1 MSRPR
6 TAGERDPTI
15 YTSGV
20 VAAVWVVLAWL
31 NPDSTYHLAPVLAAG
46 IFPVAQRLRHGRLA
60 PAHAAGAGAGGY
72 LNVLVVT
79 ALLTWL
85 DKLQGPSLLPF
96 GNAAVE
102 ALVFGAV
109 GAVVGA
115 ALAYAPRPAALT
127 RR

>member
-31 NPDSTYHLAPVLAAG
+31 NPESTYHLAPVLAAG
-46 IFPVAQRLRHGRLA
+46 IFPVAQRVRHGRLR
-60 PAHAAGAGAGGY
+60 PAQAAGAGAGGY
-72 LNVLVVT
+72 LNVLIVT
-79 ALLTWL
+79 GLLAWI

-96 GNAAVE
+96 GGAAVE
-102 ALVFGAV
+102 ALVLGALGAV
-109 GAVVGA
+109 AGA
-115 ALAYAPRPAALT
+115 ALAIAPRPKALS

>member
-31 NPDSTYHLAPVLAAG
+31 NPESTYHAAPVLAAG
-46 IFPVAQRLRHGRLA
+46 IFPVAQRLRHGRLR
-60 PAHAAGAGAGGY
+60 PVQAAGAGAGGY
-72 LNVLVVT
+72 LNVLIVT
-79 ALLTWL
+79 GLLAWL
-85 DKLQGPSLLPF
+85 GKLQGPSLLPF
-96 GNAAVE
+96 GSAAVE
-102 ALVFGAV
+102 ALIFGAA
-109 GAVVGA
+109 GAVVGGLVA
-115 ALAYAPRPAALT
+115 FAPRLKALT